1 MLVYEYDEL
10 KQTGLIWA
18 AKRDYTVLAEKL
30 VHARSR
36 ISFKDLLGRNA
47 LMLAVVNGNERLIR
61 FLLCFNSNPLTRNN
75 KGQAAIHM
83 TDDQTIMSMMNRVA
97 TGRAGLNFISGKEKR
112 YKWWKNEVL
121 NYLDPEGALM
131 PYYDKILLFKNS

>member
-1 MLVYEYDEL
+1 MLVYEFDEL

-18 AKRDYTVLAEKL
+18 AKRDYTVLAERL

-61 FLLCFNSNPLTRNN
+61 FLLCFNANPITRNN

-83 TDDQTIMSMMNRVA
+83 TDDQTIISMMQRVA
-97 TGRAGLNFISGKEKR
+97 TGRAVVDSPSQVLNVFVRLKR
-112 YKWWKNEVL
+112 YSEIWKFYAQAVI
-121 NYLDPEGALM
+121 GTC
-131 PYYDKILLFKNS
+131 DKC